1 MVWRVVAE
9 NDPREKDLHVG
20 VTRGS
25 SPGDVTTIVATRG
38 KVLSHFQ
45 EPQSAVF
52 AGSDDG
58 FIAQYDDRLNF
69 IKDWHAQAWLHGLQ
83 QFFHFY
89 FEFFQNICLNN
100 IQPCWAGARGD
111 QPGGG
116 EGRGRHHL
124 ALLGLSIRGD
134 QAVVA
139 GSPGAHLSEH
149 S

>member
-20 VTRGS
+20 VTRGN

-45 EPQSAVF
+45 EPHSAVF

-83 QFFHFY
+83 QFFVAKATQVFTAICNSVSLSVTHFVSHGW
-89 FEFFQNICLNN
+89 L
-100 IQPCWAGARGD
+100 
-111 QPGGG
+111 
-116 EGRGRHHL
+116 
-124 ALLGLSIRGD
+124 
-134 QAVVA
+134 
-139 GSPGAHLSEH
+139 
-149 S
+149 